1 VAKLV
6 AISTPKR
13 HMSRRERLAAEGVL
27 ILGKGRIREV
37 LRRPLRGD
45 PAIGAG
51 VLRALLEERASG
63 R

>member
-13 HMSRRERLAAEGVL
+13 QMSRRERLAAEGVL